1 MRKGMDSKPD
11 FLGSSPQDEFRPE
24 LEVESKDGEL
34 HLRFFIP
41 THQEPARPASCL
53 KEAID

>member
-1 MRKGMDSKPD
+1 MRKDMDSKPD
-11 FLGSSPQDEFRPE
+11 FLGSSGQEEFRPE

-41 THQEPARPASCL
+41 SHQEFALPATG
-53 KEAID
+53 I